1 MMHPCVK
8 VALCCVATHGFPL
21 LTRCLGDETSNAPT
35 IIGGSAE
42 DEQDGDDYEKLW
54 FYASIGF
61 GFVEGFWGVCGT
73 LLLKMSW
80 RHGHF
85 HFCDDIKDRIALI
98 IALKVVLLKRKFG
111 LEKKN

>member
-1 MMHPCVK
+1 MCK
-8 VALCCVATHGFPL
+8 GSTLLCGFPL
-21 LTRCLGDETSNAPT
+21 LTRCLGDETSNAST

-73 LLLKMSW
+73 LLLKKSW

-85 HFCDDIKDRIALI
+85 HFCDDIEDRIALI
-98 IALKVVLLKRKFG
+98 ISLKVVLLKRKFG
-111 LEKKN
+111 LEKKNEVC